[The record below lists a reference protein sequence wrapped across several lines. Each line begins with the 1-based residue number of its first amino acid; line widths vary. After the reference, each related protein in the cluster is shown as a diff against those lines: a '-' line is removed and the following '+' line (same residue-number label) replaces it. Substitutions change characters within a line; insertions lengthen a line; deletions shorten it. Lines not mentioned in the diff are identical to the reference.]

1 MKIPSRF
8 AVLPVLLTA
17 TLLVAGCETVAPL
30 AYTGTAERYSCVNG
44 GGLAARYNASHRHLA
59 LTYTLDGQTLYQG
72 DLRHIDADFGSRFQG
87 DDGVSFWVNG
97 DKGLLSRPGDEMLLC
112 HGEGS

>member
-8 AVLPVLLTA
+8 AVLPVLLA
-17 TLLVAGCETVAPL
+17 ASLLLAGCETAVPL
-30 AYTGTAERYSCVNG
+30 TYMGTAENYSCVNG
-44 GGLAARYNASHRHLA
+44 GVLTARYNGSHHHLG
-59 LTYTLDGQTLYQG
+59 LTYALNGQTLYQG

-97 DKGLLSRPGDEMLLC
+97 EKGLLSRPGDEMLLC
-112 HGEGS
+112 HGEGA